1 MTKTFKKSKPNDKF
15 VGVIPFEFDDG
26 DKGEDD
32 KVAVPNV
39 IHLIPIG
46 EWAHN
51 VYGPIIINNSDIR
64 EFAQNFNAEI
74 RKGVYITAGH
84 EGFEELPAVGWIK
97 KVEMRD
103 DGLWGEVEWNEY
115 GMEALQDKQWKFFSP
130 ELCRDYE
137 DPETHDLYRNVLTG
151 GALTKSPYFKELTAI
166 VFSDKNISNNFN
178 QTMPKTLEEVLALD
192 VTTLTDE
199 DKKVLKDNA
208 DKLTEEQKV
217 TYADVIKVEEAP
229 AETEEEKKTREDK
242 EAENIAAGLNADGT
256 PKEEEPAPAEVVEP
270 VVETP
275 VVETEKIEMSEKNGI
290 VSMSKMAFSLL
301 EKKANEGA
309 QAFKELEAS
318 KLESAVASLTF
329 SDSNKSGR
337 FLPKSKDNLRAF
349 MGKLNADQ
357 KKAFSDLIASLPK
370 NQVFSEE
377 GDGGKEVDAS
387 VETEVEAKVNEVMK
401 ANDKLS
407 YSEALKQVMSENAG
421 LEEKYD
427 RSLKGTK
434 KVEA

>member
-1 MTKTFKKSKPNDKF
+1 MTKVFKKSKPNDKF

-84 EGFEELPAVGWIK
+84 EGFEELPAVGWIT
-97 KVEMRD
+97 KVETRD
-103 DGLWGEVEWNEY
+103 DGLWGTVDWNEY

-137 DPETHDLYRNVLTG
+137 DPESHDLYRNVLTG
-151 GALTKSPYFKELTAI
+151 GALTKSPYFKELKAI

-178 QTMPKTLEEVLALD
+178 QTNMFKLEDLIIKD
-192 VTTLTDE
+192 VATLTDE
-199 DKKVLKDNA
+199 EKSFMKEHA
-208 DKLTEEQKV
+208 SELTEEQKV

-229 AETEEEKKTREDK
+229 AEEKKEETPEEKKEETP
-242 EAENIAAGLNADGT
+242 AEEK
-256 PKEEEPAPAEVVEP
+256 KEEEPAPVVEP
-270 VVETP
+270 ET
-275 VVETEKIEMSEKNGI
+275 IQASEKTNVTI
-290 VSMSKMAFSLL
+290 TASEFALL
-301 EKKANEGA
+301 TKKANEGA
-309 QAFKELEAS
+309 LAFKELEAS
-318 KLESAVASLTF
+318 KLDTSVASLTF

-337 FLPKSKDNLRAF
+337 FLPKSKDKLRAF
-349 MGKLNADQ
+349 MEKLNHAQ
-357 KKAFSDLIASLPK
+357 RAEFSDLVANLPK
-370 NQVFSEE
+370 NQMFTEN
-377 GDGGKEVDAS
+377 GDGGKEVDTSAQA
-387 VETEVEAKVNEVMK
+387 EVEAKVEEVLK

-407 YSEALKQVMSENAG
+407 YSDALKKVMSENAG
-421 LEEKYD
+421 LEQKYD
-427 RSLKGTK
+427 EGLKSSK